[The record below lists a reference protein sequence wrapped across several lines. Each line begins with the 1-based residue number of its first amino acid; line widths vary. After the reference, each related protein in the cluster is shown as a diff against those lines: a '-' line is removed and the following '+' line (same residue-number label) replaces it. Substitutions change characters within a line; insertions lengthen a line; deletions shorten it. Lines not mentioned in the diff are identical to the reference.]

1 MKPAAALRGRRPI
14 YGVNMKNAIFSIILL
29 VFTASA
35 GAYTDVG
42 GRYTMG
48 PDGYAGVNAFAEWG
62 EEDYYFRPSLNTY
75 KSDLADRFSTYSL
88 GAGLERE
95 RWSGGAELS
104 VTPETGGYK
113 NLGVYADFN
122 YNPLAAPAEDALLQ
136 DASLG
141 IFAGLTM
148 HEDLYAAST
157 ATVAAGR
164 RGTSTV
170 ILTDAFKLN
179 QTDYGVTAAVKIYG
193 VRASGRFT
201 KTAYNKDITGDAR
214 ELPLDIGGIGTS
226 GFPDTALS
234 ARLRLPGLP
243 VVPEAGY
250 SRTNYLLDQPS
261 SESFTAGLSVKI
273 LKAEISAGW
282 ENFNPGGGQPKSDYW
297 SLGLT
302 LPF

>member
-1 MKPAAALRGRRPI
+1 MKS
-14 YGVNMKNAIFSIILL
+14 MIFSA
-29 VFTASA
+29 VFLFFSASA

-42 GRYTMG
+42 GRYTAG
-48 PDGYAGVNAFAEWG
+48 PDGYAGINAFAEWG

-88 GAGLERE
+88 GAGLERD

-113 NLGVYADFN
+113 NLGVYADFT
-122 YNPLAAPAEDALLQ
+122 YNLLAAPAEDAILQ
-136 DASLG
+136 DATLG
-141 IFAGLTM
+141 AFAGLTM

-157 ATVAAGR
+157 VTVSIGR
-164 RGTSTV
+164 RGTSVAT
-170 ILTDAFKLN
+170 LTDAFKLN
-179 QTDYGVTAAVKIYG
+179 QTDYGITAAVKLYG

-201 KTAYNKDITGDAR
+201 KTAYNKDITEEAR

-226 GFPDTALS
+226 GFPDTAVS
-234 ARLRLPGLP
+234 ARVRIPGWFIA
-243 VVPEAGY
+243 PEAGY
-250 SRTNYLLDQPS
+250 TRTNYLLDQPS

-273 LKAEISAGW
+273 YKAELSAGW

>member
-1 MKPAAALRGRRPI
+1 
-14 YGVNMKNAIFSIILL
+14 MKNAIFSAILL
-29 VFTASA
+29 LFTASA
-35 GAYTDVG
+35 GAYTDIG

-62 EEDYYFRPSLNTY
+62 EDDYYFRPSLNTY

-113 NLGVYADFN
+113 NTGLYADFT
-122 YNPLAAPAEDALLQ
+122 YNLLAAPAEDALLQ
-136 DASLG
+136 DATLG
-141 IFAGLTM
+141 AFAGLTM

-157 ATVAAGR
+157 TTVSSGR
-164 RGTSTV
+164 RGTSVST
-170 ILTDAFKLN
+170 LTDAFKLN
-179 QTDYGVTAAVKIYG
+179 QTDYGITAAVKLYG

-201 KTAYNKDITGDAR
+201 KTAYSKDITEEAR

-226 GFPDTALS
+226 GFPDTAVS
-234 ARLRLPGLP
+234 ARLRVPGWFIA
-243 VVPEAGY
+243 PEAGY
-250 SRTNYLLDQPS
+250 TRTTYLLDQPS
-261 SESFTAGLSVKI
+261 SESFTAGLSMKVF
-273 LKAEISAGW
+273 KAEISAGW